1 MKLIDT
7 FKMEDNIIKLP
18 GLYALWTVLF
28 ISNFVAMLVDS
39 TTGAVRN
46 FNLFANIISVIYPGV
61 ASWNNIFGN
70 RLPSTLLLIGGPI
83 HQYTYWFLFSY
94 FGGSSVL
101 SGSPLGVLNW
111 VSLFVVGLFSID
123 MIIKT
128 WYTTINPIKYLEYAQ
143 GKVQEERE
151 VESN

>member
-7 FKMEDNIIKLP
+7 FKVEDDIIRLP
-18 GLYALWTVLF
+18 GLYGLWTVLF
-28 ISNFVAMLVDS
+28 LANFVAMLVDN

-70 RLPSTLLLIGGPI
+70 RVPSTLLLIGGPI
-83 HQYTYWFLFSY
+83 HQYSFWILFSY
-94 FGGSSVL
+94 FGGSDVL

-111 VSLFVVGLFSID
+111 ISLFIVGLFSID

-128 WYTTINPIKYLEYAQ
+128 WYTTINPTKYLEYVQ
-143 GKVQEERE
+143 TKVQD
-151 VESN
+151 VESQ